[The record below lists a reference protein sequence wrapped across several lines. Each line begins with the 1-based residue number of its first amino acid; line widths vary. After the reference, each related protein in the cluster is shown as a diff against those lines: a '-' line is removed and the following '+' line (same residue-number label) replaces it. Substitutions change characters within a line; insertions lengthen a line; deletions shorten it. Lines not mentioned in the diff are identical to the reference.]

1 MIPFI
6 IPPLAQVKA
15 ILEGF
20 SITTVE
26 LVDVIKQI
34 AYVQSKHEFVN
45 GRISAFDRIFGD
57 QLEAVAYLLQ
67 CTDER
72 GGFTDGD
79 RDRDVIQQLRRE
91 EENTNE

>member
-1 MIPFI
+1 M
-6 IPPLAQVKA
+6 KA

-34 AYVQSKHEFVN
+34 AYVEQHEFVN

>member
-1 MIPFI
+1 MNSSRVRPE
-6 IPPLAQVKA
+6 Q
-15 ILEGF
+15 
-20 SITTVE
+20 
-26 LVDVIKQI
+26 
-34 AYVQSKHEFVN
+34 HEFVN